1 MELDGA
7 SLLETHEC
15 VHHTALVPFI
25 VSEGK
30 KESEA
35 LGGRGALHIMG
46 SGDLSAMGDLRL
58 NEYG

>member
-7 SLLETHEC
+7 SLLETREC

-25 VSEGK
+25 QSLREK
-30 KESEA
+30 KNQRA
-35 LGGRGALHIMG
+35 GWGPHIMR
-46 SGDLSAMGDLRL
+46 SGDVSAMGDLRL

>member
-7 SLLETHEC
+7 SLLETHGC

-25 VSEGK
+25 VSEGEK
-30 KESEA
+30 RIRGP
-35 LGGRGALHIMG
+35 GGKGGLHIMG